1 MRAQRVRVMA
11 PSWRGKWYQIR
22 NGSFDGPTAHVTEHQ
37 LTAHRRRQK
46 QPLLSCCAH
55 GAPALALSFLFL
67 FLFLPLPLLVV
78 GAIVAVLAIGIG
90 IYMMKKGPK
99 TAPGTKGVA

>member
-1 MRAQRVRVMA
+1 MYVGGGAVPAAAFAAAAFVAVCIERPRH
-11 PSWRGKWYQIR
+11 WR
-22 NGSFDGPTAHVTEHQ
+22 
-37 LTAHRRRQK
+37 
-46 QPLLSCCAH
+46 
-55 GAPALALSFLFL
+55 
-67 FLFLPLPLLVV
+67 LVAIIV